1 MDINARIRNYE
12 AQIAENKKVAEGI
25 LGDTNL
31 SMDDAQELIA
41 TNDTLLA
48 RIKSLKALAG
58 QASDNALPY
67 PEVKEVEEAPAVKN
81 YDRADAMKAA
91 SLSAVQKTGP
101 FQGETK
107 SERALKAYRFG
118 MWFLA
123 GPAGQSKAQ
132 RWCKER
138 GIEIKGHVENE
149 NEAGGFL
156 VPEEFLS
163 DLIDLRE
170 QYGVFRRN
178 SRVTPMSSDTQ
189 TRPRRKGGL
198 TAYYVGEATNVT
210 ESELQWDRVRLI
222 AKKLA
227 ALAKLS
233 VELNEDSAI
242 DLASTVAD
250 EIAYAFALAEDG
262 AGFNGDG
269 TSTFGGIVGIREKL
283 KGLDATPANV
293 AGLVVGT
300 GTGYATNFNS
310 LTLGDFRRIVGR
322 LPQFADTPNAKW
334 YVHRS
339 FYHEVMVRLAEA
351 TAGTSSVEIINGI
364 ARTYFLGYPVE
375 FAQVLPKDSAV
386 SQVTALL
393 GDLRM
398 GSMLGDRR
406 DVTLALS
413 EHAAFTTDELTL
425 RGTQRFDINVHD
437 VGNASATAANRTP
450 GPIVGL
456 ITASS

>member
-1 MDINARIRNYE
+1 M
-12 AQIAENKKVAEGI
+12 
-25 LGDTNL
+25 
-31 SMDDAQELIA
+31 
-41 TNDTLLA
+41 
-48 RIKSLKALAG
+48 
-58 QASDNALPY
+58 
-67 PEVKEVEEAPAVKN
+67 
-81 YDRADAMKAA
+81 
-91 SLSAVQKTGP
+91 
-101 FQGETK
+101 
-107 SERALKAYRFG
+107 
-118 MWFLA
+118 
-123 GPAGQSKAQ
+123 
-132 RWCKER
+132 
-138 GIEIKGHVENE
+138 EIKGHVENE

-178 SRVTPMSSDTQ
+178 SRVTPMTSDTQ

-198 TAYYVGEATNVT
+198 TAYYVGEASTVT

-269 TSTFGGIVGIREKL
+269 SSTFGGIVGLREKL
-283 KGLDATPANV
+283 KGLDATIANI
-293 AGLVVGT
+293 AGLAVAS
-300 GTGYATNFNS
+300 GTGYASSFAS
-310 LTLGDFRRIVGR
+310 ITLADFRKLVGR
-322 LPQFADTPNAKW
+322 LPQYADTPNAKW

-339 FYHEVMVRLAEA
+339 FYHEVMVKLAEG

-364 ARTYFLGYPVE
+364 ARQYFLGYPVE

-386 SQVTALL
+386 SQV
-393 GDLRM
+393 RM
-398 GSMLGDRR
+398 GTMLGDRR

-437 VGNASATAANRTP
+437 VGNASATAALRAP